1 MSKLCVSMNSTKN
14 YESSIFNS
22 LEADLLDHAS
32 ASLKHNAQPHLLHLW
47 QGDVLQ
53 LLCYLLAQG
62 RGGKLGY
69 QLLLGEQLL
78 HSLHRKGLLLC

>member
-1 MSKLCVSMNSTKN
+1 MSKLCVSLNSTKN

-32 ASLKHNAQPHLLHLW
+32 AGLKHNAQPHLLHLW